1 MCVFSANCREKITRD
16 DVRRS
21 SSLVVLTNCFFFYP
35 VLMLACSHFH
45 SAGGRTV
52 LIVDVMCSDGEGF
65 SACRKKRLPGVR

>member
-1 MCVFSANCREKITRD
+1 MCFFANCREKIARD

-21 SSLVVLTNCFFFYP
+21 SSLVVLTNCFFYP

-45 SAGGRTV
+45 STGGRTV

-65 SACRKKRLPGVR
+65 SACRKKRLPGVM